1 MNPQLLPATA
11 RDDVPAWQQTVVAF
25 LAEKERRSGSGRT
38 VDSYA
43 RMIWPFLT
51 RVGSPDQVTA
61 AHVLAWAHGIGASGR
76 EPSSATVGARIA
88 CLSSYYRFLIRMGI
102 TSGNPCDALERPRTV
117 QSVARGLSADEVR
130 RLLAVIPNT
139 VAGRRD
145 RALLLAFVLT
155 GRRRSEVIGLTA
167 GDISVEGETAFY
179 SYRGK
184 GGKGGRRELPRPV
197 YAALRATLTDAGLSL
212 TTMGPGAS
220 LWQAGAGTRG
230 VTSSTFYAR
239 FRRYL
244 RAAGL
249 APTGLHIL
257 RHTAAKLR
265 RDAGASIEAVS
276 SFLDHSSLAVT
287 SVYLRRLEG
296 VEDRAG
302 GCSSG
307 DRRVREPVCLHGRRQ
322 SDLGDKS
329 GISARTVQ
337 STHAHAGGA

>member
-1 MNPQLLPATA
+1 MNPHYLPATA

-25 LAEKERRSGSGRT
+25 LAEKERRSGSRRT
-38 VDSYA
+38 VETYA
-43 RMIWPFLT
+43 RMLWPFLL
-51 RVGSPDQVTA
+51 RVGSPDRVTP

-76 EPSSATVGARIA
+76 EPSSTTVGARIA
-88 CLSSYYRFLIRMGI
+88 CLSSYFRFLIRMNVAA
-102 TSGNPCDALERPRTV
+102 SNPCDALERPRTV

-130 RLLAVIPNT
+130 RLLAVVPDT

-145 RALLLAFVLT
+145 RALLLTFVLT
-155 GRRRSEVIGLTA
+155 GRRRAEVIGLTA
-167 GDISVEGETAFY
+167 GDISIEGETAFY

-184 GGKGGRRELPRPV
+184 GGKRGRRELPRPA
-197 YAALRATLTDAGLSL
+197 YEALCATLGDAGLL
-212 TTMGPGAS
+212 LAEMEPTAS
-220 LWQAGAGTRG
+220 LWQAGAGVRG
-230 VTSSTFYAR
+230 ITSATFYNR

-257 RHTAAKLR
+257 RHSAAKLR

-296 VEDRAG
+296 EADRTWPDVAVAIG
-302 GCSSG
+302 
-307 DRRVREPVCLHGRRQ
+307 V
-322 SDLGDKS
+322 
-329 GISARTVQ
+329 
-337 STHAHAGGA
+337 

>member
-1 MNPQLLPATA
+1 MNPRYLPANA

-25 LAEKERRSGSGRT
+25 LAEKERRSGSRRT
-38 VDSYA
+38 VETYA
-43 RMIWPFLT
+43 RMLWPFLL
-51 RVGSPDQVTA
+51 RVGSPDLVTP
-61 AHVLAWAHGIGASGR
+61 AHVLSWAHGIGISGR

-88 CLSSYYRFLIRMGI
+88 CLSSYFRFLIRMNVA
-102 TSGNPCDALERPRTV
+102 TSNPCDALERPRTV

-130 RLLAVIPNT
+130 RLLAVVPDS

-145 RALLLAFVLT
+145 RALLLTFVLT

-167 GDISVEGETAFY
+167 GDISIEGETPFY

-184 GGKGGRRELPRPV
+184 GGKHGRRELPRPA
-197 YAALRATLTDAGLSL
+197 YEALCATLGDAGLSL
-212 TTMGPGAS
+212 AEMEPSAS
-220 LWQAGAGTRG
+220 LWKAGAGVRG
-230 VTSSTFYAR
+230 ITSSTFYNR

-257 RHTAAKLR
+257 RHSAAKLR

-296 VEDRAG
+296 EADRTWPEVAVAIG
-302 GCSSG
+302 
-307 DRRVREPVCLHGRRQ
+307 L
-322 SDLGDKS
+322 
-329 GISARTVQ
+329 
-337 STHAHAGGA
+337 